1 MRVSKQ
7 AVPSMGKGCFHGC
20 DGILGRPIHGNGV
33 FSWMEDRRVGDAPIK
48 KADKPS
54 FPMICPL
61 WLPPKS
67 NC

>member
-1 MRVSKQ
+1 
-7 AVPSMGKGCFHGC
+7 MGKVPKLKSDLAHQGGK
-20 DGILGRPIHGNGV
+20 
-33 FSWMEDRRVGDAPIK
+33 K
-48 KADKPS
+48 KADRPS